1 MPRRRALA
9 CVISFSRRQG
19 GTPAL
24 LIRFFAQHS
33 TTLCP
38 MHRPPF
44 PRHFFPRFLLP
55 LLERCLLGNVFHPP
69 GVRAAQD
76 RTYKN
81 SSPEKTPFAVCC
93 LLLKI

>member
-38 MHRPPF
+38 MQPPLST
-44 PRHFFPRFLLP
+44 PFFPRFLLP
-55 LLERCLLGNVFHPP
+55 LLGRCLLGNVFHPP

-76 RTYKN
+76 RALQKL
-81 SSPEKTPFAVCC
+81 FARKDAIRC
-93 LLLKI
+93 LLLAIKI